1 MGSIIGKN
9 GNGSAPAA
17 PNLSALVPQQTQL
30 NTGTFNQ
37 QLNAGRVSQNTP
49 DATTGWTQN
58 PTTGQWTQNTSLTGP
73 AANLSNTALTGA
85 ASAAG
90 SYNPAQNP
98 TFNPAAT
105 EQGIYSGAMSLLEP
119 GMQSQMTG
127 LTSQLGAEGFDTT
140 GGSTNGDT
148 AAINNLQNQQ
158 NLTRANVAG
167 QAQALAIPQAAQA
180 VSAESQ
186 AQQSPLQ
193 SAGMLAATGLSPL
206 STLPT
211 GQAQTP
217 GLATPDLLGATQ
229 QTFANQMSG
238 YNAEQAQQGN
248 LTNGLFSLAGDAAIA
263 FA

>member
-9 GNGSAPAA
+9 GNSTPPTP
-17 PNLSALVPQQTQL
+17 PNLAALVPQQQNLNLQSFNTQL
-30 NTGTFNQ
+30 G
-37 QLNAGRVSQNTP
+37 AGRVSQNTP
-49 DATTGWTQN
+49 DATTGWTQD
-58 PTTGQWTQNTSLTGP
+58 PKTGQWTQNTSLTGP
-73 AANLSNTALTGA
+73 AATLSNTALTGA

-127 LTSQLGAEGFDTT
+127 LKSQLGAEGFDTT

-148 AAINNLQNQQ
+148 AAINNLDNQQ

-167 QAQALAIPQAAQA
+167 QAQSLAIPQAAQA

-193 SAGMLAATGLSPL
+193 SAGMLASTGLSPMNN
-206 STLPT
+206 LPT

-229 QTFANQMSG
+229 QSFSNSMVP

-248 LTNGLFSLAGDAAIA
+248 VMNGLFGLGAAA
-263 FA
+263 LS